1 MPDEPLHETVSGLLQ
16 RRFNEPFR
24 TDPAWQGLDELTRI
38 AGHCSHRKFRADPV
52 APDLLR
58 VLCGAALSAPS
69 KSDLQ
74 QADLMIVSD
83 GTLRDAITPLLAEMP
98 WTREAPVFIVV
109 LANGR
114 RLTQLAS
121 RKGTPFPNDH
131 LDQFFNAAVDAGIVL
146 AHFIRAAEAV
156 GLGCCPISV
165 IRDHAATVSQLLAL
179 PERVIP
185 VAGLCV
191 GWPHFPNRITPRL
204 PLSVTVHE
212 NKFDD
217 SGSVD
222 AIETYDRYRET
233 VLPYAKQRRV
243 AEFGERAH
251 YGWSDDKARQYAL
264 SQRADFGAF
273 VRDKG
278 FKLD

>member
-1 MPDEPLHETVSGLLQ
+1 MPDKPLHDTVAGLLQ
-16 RRFNEPFR
+16 RRFDQPFHI
-24 TDPAWQGLDELTRI
+24 DPAWQGLDELART

-58 VLCGAALSAPS
+58 ALCACALSAPS

-83 GTLRDAITPLLAEMP
+83 GTLRDAITPLLPDMP

-114 RLTQLAS
+114 RLTQLAA

-146 AHFIRAAEAV
+146 ANFIRAAEAV

-165 IRDHAATVSQLLAL
+165 IRDRAATVSTLLSL

-233 VLPYAKQRRV
+233 ILPYAKQRSV
-243 AEFGERAH
+243 AEFGERAQ

-264 SQRADFGAF
+264 SQRANFGTF
-273 VRDKG
+273 VREKG

>member
-1 MPDEPLHETVSGLLQ
+1 MSDKPLHDTVASRLQ
-16 RRFNEPFR
+16 QRFNEPFH
-24 TDPAWQGLDELTRI
+24 TDPAWQGLDELARI
-38 AGHCSHRKFRADPV
+38 AGHCSHRKFRADPI

-58 VLCGAALSAPS
+58 ALCACALSAPS

-83 GTLRDAITPLLAEMP
+83 GALRDAITPLLADMP

-114 RLTQLAS
+114 RLKQLS
-121 RKGTPFPNDH
+121 ERKSTPFPNDH
-131 LDQFFNAAVDAGIVL
+131 LDQFFNASVDAGIVL
-146 AHFIRAAEAV
+146 ATFIRAAEAV

-165 IRDHAATVSQLLAL
+165 IRDHAATVSKLLAL

-204 PLSVTVHE
+204 PLAVTVHE
-212 NKFDD
+212 NTFDD
-217 SGSVD
+217 TGSAA

-233 VLPYAKQRRV
+233 VLPYAKQR
-243 AEFGERAH
+243 AIADFGERAQ
-251 YGWSDDKARQYAL
+251 YGWSDDKARQYAVP
-264 SQRADFGAF
+264 QRADFGAF
-273 VRDKG
+273 VREKG